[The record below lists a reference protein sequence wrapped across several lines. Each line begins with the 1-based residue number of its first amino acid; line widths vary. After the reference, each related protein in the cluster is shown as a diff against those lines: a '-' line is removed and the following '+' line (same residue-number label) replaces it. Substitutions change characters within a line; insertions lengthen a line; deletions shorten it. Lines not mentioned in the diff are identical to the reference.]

1 MDANAKQKLRDF
13 LKETLEQHGDH
24 QDFSDAEALF
34 SSGRLDSFSMM
45 NLVMFLEEAFSLD
58 FSDFE
63 FDVALVDSVDALEKL
78 IDSKLA
84 A

>member
-13 LKETLEQHGDH
+13 LQETLAQHGDH
-24 QDFSDAEALF
+24 QSFVDAEPLF

-63 FDVALVDSVDALEKL
+63 FDVALVDSVDALEEL
-78 IDSKLA
+78 INSKLA
-84 A
+84 S

>member
-1 MDANAKQKLRDF
+1 MDENSKQKLRDF
-13 LKETLEQHGDH
+13 MKETLEQHGDH
-24 QDFSDAEALF
+24 QGFSDDESLF

-63 FDVALVDSVDALEKL
+63 FDVALVDSVNALEKL
-78 IDSKLA
+78 IDSKLTS
-84 A
+84 